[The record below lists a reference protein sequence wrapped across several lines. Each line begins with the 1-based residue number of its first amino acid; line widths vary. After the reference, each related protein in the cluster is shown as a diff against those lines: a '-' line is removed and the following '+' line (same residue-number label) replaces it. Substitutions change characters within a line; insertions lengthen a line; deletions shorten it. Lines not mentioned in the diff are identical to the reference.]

1 MELLYISKLCS
12 HKKFDELFVSSH
24 IKLQQ
29 QAQKFHHLLASGLSE
44 HADIKVT
51 AMSGLPLSRVINK
64 KIWWRGLSE
73 TVNGLHFIYLP
84 YLNMAII
91 GHIFSFFITF
101 FATVKWCLANQKRER
116 YIICDVL
123 NLTMSIAAKAAA
135 KLFGVKT
142 AAIVTDIPIF
152 MQGYVKQEKT
162 GIKSLIVG
170 FYTALCTYFVK
181 QYDAYVVLTEQM
193 NDLVNPKNN
202 PHIVIE
208 GMASYEMKEVSNLSE
223 GKYQEKV
230 VVYAGALHE
239 KYGIKRL
246 IEAFTSLPMDDIRLW
261 IYGSGE
267 MEKEIREYEGQDSRI
282 KYFGVVHNSIVI
294 REEIKASLLVNPRPS
309 DEEFTKYSFPS
320 KNMEYMST
328 GTPLLTTKLPGMPEE
343 YYDFVYLFDDESV
356 EGMARTLERVL
367 SLPKAELHAKG
378 NAAKEF
384 VLREKNNVVQA
395 KKLLNLFED
404 QILLNNNEK

>member
-1 MELLYISKLCS
+1 
-12 HKKFDELFVSSH
+12 
-24 IKLQQ
+24 
-29 QAQKFHHLLASGLSE
+29 
-44 HADIKVT
+44 
-51 AMSGLPLSRVINK
+51 
-64 KIWWRGLSE
+64 
-73 TVNGLHFIYLP
+73 VNEP
-84 YLNMAII
+84 
-91 GHIFSFFITF
+91 
-101 FATVKWCLANQKRER
+101 
-116 YIICDVL
+116 
-123 NLTMSIAAKAAA
+123 
-135 KLFGVKT
+135 
-142 AAIVTDIPIF
+142 
-152 MQGYVKQEKT
+152 
-162 GIKSLIVG
+162 
-170 FYTALCTYFVK
+170 
-181 QYDAYVVLTEQM
+181 
-193 NDLVNPKNN
+193 VNTNNN
-202 PHIVIE
+202 PQIAIE
-208 GMASYEMKEVSNLSE
+208 GMVNYESKEVSNLRE

-230 VVYAGALHE
+230 VVYAWDLHE
-239 KYGIKRL
+239 KYGIKKL
-246 IEAFTSLPMDDIRLW
+246 IEAFVSLQMEDVRFL

-294 REEIKASLLVNPRPS
+294 REEIKATLLVNPRPS